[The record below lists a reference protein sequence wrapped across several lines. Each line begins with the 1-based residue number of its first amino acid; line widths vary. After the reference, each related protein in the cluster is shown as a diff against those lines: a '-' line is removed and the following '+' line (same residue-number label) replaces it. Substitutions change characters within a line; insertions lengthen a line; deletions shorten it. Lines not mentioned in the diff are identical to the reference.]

1 MISHHNNQK
10 VTADSTNGRAR
21 RALIL
26 SLTLALLTTIL
37 SAVSYFNRIDTTE
50 LLPLPVIS
58 TGLTAIVAFIAVG
71 LCWRGHVRVGML
83 LVIIVYNLTTP
94 TYILP
99 VKGIG
104 LLIAYLVVV
113 ISIGM
118 ALPTL
123 SVKDTRWVSIL
134 SIAVAI
140 ITILLDAFWPVSRPQ
155 IPTALSNVTYIAT
168 GIISLVIVIVGL
180 LNFSNY
186 SLNTKLISSTVIV
199 AVVAVVAVA
208 VLINNFTRTALTQEV
223 GNNLVALAN
232 ARALNVGELLARELS
247 NLETLAVNN
256 SLQEGVVARNATY
269 ADDEAAIQAQLLALD
284 ETWLTAD
291 DNDPLIQSVL
301 NDELVAEMKEFQT
314 ISPQHIEIFITDRY
328 GALIAST
335 NRTSDYYQADEE
347 WWLEAYGAG
356 FGGTHIGI
364 PEYDESTDTLAI
376 NVAVSMFDRNADW
389 SGRISGVLR
398 RSIRRDAVS
407 VILAAGSS
415 ARSGV

>member
-1 MISHHNNQK
+1 MIIM
-10 VTADSTNGRAR
+10 G
-21 RALIL
+21 
-26 SLTLALLTTIL
+26 
-37 SAVSYFNRIDTTE
+37 
-50 LLPLPVIS
+50 
-58 TGLTAIVAFIAVG
+58 
-71 LCWRGHVRVGML
+71 VR
-83 LVIIVYNLTTP
+83 
-94 TYILP
+94 
-99 VKGIG
+99 
-104 LLIAYLVVV
+104 
-113 ISIGM
+113 
-118 ALPTL
+118 
-123 SVKDTRWVSIL
+123 
-134 SIAVAI
+134 
-140 ITILLDAFWPVSRPQ
+140 
-155 IPTALSNVTYIAT
+155 
-168 GIISLVIVIVGL
+168 
-180 LNFSNY
+180 NFSNY
-186 SLNTKLISSTVIV
+186 SLNIKLISSTVVV

-269 ADDEAAIQAQLLALD
+269 ADNEAAIQAQLLVLD

-301 NDELVAEMKEFQT
+301 TNELVAEMKELQT

-398 RSIRRDAVS
+398 TTIRLDALS
-407 VILAAGSS
+407 DILATATSEKTGETDLIFPNNTEALLDENGEIYLSQLSSEKLELSAQLQGSES
-415 ARSGV
+415 EFTTGNYEGALRLISQANVNT